1 MPFSGHEVQSK
12 SEGWEEAQWPV
23 KENQSEL
30 DSNIRAG
37 QQEISESE
45 QKNTRARVQ
54 GSISQGLE
62 KLNNDEYHGMKNLVQ
77 ILDFMQLWAEMRK
90 QESENGS

>member
-1 MPFSGHEVQSK
+1 MPFSGQDVQSK

-30 DSNIRAG
+30 DSNIRSC
-37 QQEISESE
+37 QYEISKSE

-54 GSISQGLE
+54 GFISQGLE
-62 KLNNDEYHGMKNLVQ
+62 KLNDDEYHGMKNLV
-77 ILDFMQLWAEMRK
+77 
-90 QESENGS
+90 